1 MGMSRAEVKILR
13 VEKERLEELY
23 VEMAANSKR

>member
-1 MGMSRAEVKILR
+1 MGMSRVEVKILR

-23 VEMAANSKR
+23 VEMEANSKR